1 MTLARSS
8 EVKALE
14 TRLNAVEKAIKNID
28 VGDGLVVR
36 RNKTAI
42 CIGRKDNAGGN
53 SRNRRPNKKD
63 VLILNFN
70 NPNTEWVR
78 KDDKRPVLIE
88 ELVRV
93 RYSTS
98 EHKIKR
104 DYRELRFDSL
114 GCLEAVSIVKTKD
127 DITEITPCPCT

>member
-14 TRLNAVEKAIKNID
+14 TRLKAVEKTIKNID

-42 CIGRKDNAGGN
+42 CIGRKDNVGGN
-53 SRNRRPNKKD
+53 SRNRRPNKRNAI
-63 VLILNFN
+63 VLNFD
-70 NPNTEWVR
+70 NPNDDWIR
-78 KDDKRPVLIE
+78 KRDNCPVLIE

-104 DYRELRFDSL
+104 DYREIRFDSL
-114 GCLEAVSIVKTKD
+114 GCLEYVSIVKTKD